1 MDFLKNVLYGM
12 IIGLANIIPGVSGGT
27 MAVVLNVFDR
37 LISSISN
44 IRKSFKKNAIFLLGI
59 GIGAGLAILL
69 FSKGISF
76 LLDNHYMVTNFFFV
90 GVILGSI
97 PLVYKKATFDI
108 FKPQHIIWGVITLIL
123 MLITV
128 YVVPSADSQNIVTVL
143 TLFQFVKLFIITAIS
158 AICMIIPGI
167 SGSFVMLLFGTYE
180 TVTVAISDLNLL
192 ILLPVALGAA
202 TGILVGS
209 KIIDGLLKRYPQA
222 TYFSILG
229 FMIGSIPAIVDKIAG
244 ENAFIGGM
252 PLVIGVVVLIVGA
265 AISYAFSNENLKE
278 KIIAKRKSNGGQ
290 KV

>member
-97 PLVYKKATFDI
+97 PLVYKKATFDV

>member
-1 MDFLKNVLYGM
+1 MDFLRNLLYGM

-44 IRKSFKKNAIFLLGI
+44 IRKHFKENGLFLLGI
-59 GIGAGLAILL
+59 GMGAGLAILL

-76 LLDNHYMVTNFFFV
+76 LLDNYYMVTNFFFI

-97 PLVYKKATFDI
+97 PLVYKKATFDV
-108 FKPQHIIWGVITLIL
+108 FKPQHIVWGVITLIL

-128 YVVPSADSQNIVTVL
+128 YVVPNADNQNIVTVL
-143 TLFQFVKLFIITAIS
+143 NVFQFFKLFIITAIS

-180 TVTVAISDLNLL
+180 TVAVAISDLNIL

-202 TGILVGS
+202 GGILVGS

-244 ENAFIGGM
+244 EKAFVGGTPLIIG
-252 PLVIGVVVLIVGA
+252 IVVLLIGA
-265 AISYAFSNENLKE
+265 VISFAFSSENLKE
-278 KIIAKRKSNGGQ
+278 KIIARRKSHDEQ